1 MIFENSTK
9 LIFQKWFFSTA
20 MSPIPT
26 WILTDNDTV
35 SDHLKRC
42 PYNVRNRHDGWKEKS
57 EHWDSVL
64 QDLVSRLRETKIK
77 VK

>member
-1 MIFENSTK
+1 M
-9 LIFQKWFFSTA
+9 L
-20 MSPIPT
+20 PIPT
-26 WILTDNDTV
+26 WILTDKDTV

-64 QDLVSRLRETKIK
+64 QDLVLRLRENEIK

>member
-1 MIFENSTK
+1 
-9 LIFQKWFFSTA
+9 

-26 WILTDNDTV
+26 WILADKDTV
-35 SDHLKRC
+35 SDHLKAC

-64 QDLVSRLRETKIK
+64 QDLVLRLRENKIK